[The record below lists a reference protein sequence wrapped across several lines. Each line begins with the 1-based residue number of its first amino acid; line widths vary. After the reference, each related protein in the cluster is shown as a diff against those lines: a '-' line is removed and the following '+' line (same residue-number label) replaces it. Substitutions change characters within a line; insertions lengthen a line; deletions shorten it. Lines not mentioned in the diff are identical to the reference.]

1 MMMTILNKFIFFVI
15 LNFLIGILV
24 ICIISGPTY
33 GQLQTLY
40 ELAKHTPNQKAAITV
55 GLVPYA
61 ITTIIHGKVYVA
73 NREDGTVSVISALNN
88 TKIGNDIKV
97 GKGPDAIGVDYSQ
110 DRVYVAN
117 YDDGTVSV
125 ISALN
130 NTKIGNDIK
139 VGKGPDA
146 IGVEQ
151 FGHKVYVA
159 NFGNNTVS
167 VINSKNNTNIGKD
180 IKVGKGPDA
189 IGFDNAKAYVAD
201 IADGKVSV
209 IALRNDT
216 NIGEDIK
223 VGKGPDA
230 IGVDYSQD
238 RVYVANSENDTVSVI
253 DPLTDKKIG
262 NDIKVGGGP
271 DAISVD
277 DSLDRVY
284 VANAIK
290 GTVSLINSKNNTN
303 IGNDIKV
310 GGGPNAISVEQ
321 FGHIL
326 YVTNSFDNTV
336 SVIDEATN
344 NVVAAVTFTVNP
356 FNAGHIECGKDRLI
370 APVVQQFYI
379 WSGSECKA
387 KPNQGFDFVSWQE
400 NLGGNSSRVLQF
412 ASPSPFFEP
421 ILDFLHLTPDKPEAT
436 FNITKFGS
444 FTANFK
450 ALPPPI
456 PPEYV
461 ATLFTVVVTALVGSW
476 LTPTVIGWRK
486 ARKEGSKLD
495 HYHNE
500 VKKLYNEGKLDMN
513 DIQGLN
519 NLRDNIKDQY
529 IRGKINKEQYDKLV
543 DEISIS
549 YDEIFTKEIDSLS
562 KLSENDK
569 VKQLS
574 ATIRNIEYMHASLKK
589 ETSILYQ
596 ELYKKRIDSL
606 NSLPENSKGK
616 LLAEIKDDISDAY
629 SKEKISE
636 LHYSFL
642 KERLLSYEKPKV

>member
-1 MMMTILNKFIFFVI
+1 MMLITLKIFIFFVI
-15 LNFLIGILV
+15 LNFVIGVLV
-24 ICIISGPTY
+24 MCTISGSTY

-61 ITTIIHGKVYVA
+61 ITSITHGKVYVA

-88 TKIGNDIKV
+88 TKIGKDIKVGKGPAAIGVDEFGHKVYVANFGNNTVSIINSKNNTNIGKDIKV
-97 GKGPDAIGVDYSQ
+97 GKGPDAIGFDNAKAYVADVTDGKVSVIALRNDTNIGKDIKVGKGPAAIGVDYSQ

-130 NTKIGNDIK
+130 NTKIGKDIK
-139 VGKGPDA
+139 VGKGPAA
-146 IGVEQ
+146 IGVDWPR
-151 FGHKVYVA
+151 VYVA
-159 NFGNNTVS
+159 NAIEGTVS

-180 IKVGKGPDA
+180 IKVGKGPAA
-189 IGFDNAKAYVAD
+189 IG
-201 IADGKVSV
+201 
-209 IALRNDT
+209 
-216 NIGEDIK
+216 
-223 VGKGPDA
+223 
-230 IGVDYSQD
+230 
-238 RVYVANSENDTVSVI
+238 
-253 DPLTDKKIG
+253 
-262 NDIKVGGGP
+262 
-271 DAISVD
+271 
-277 DSLDRVY
+277 
-284 VANAIK
+284 
-290 GTVSLINSKNNTN
+290 
-303 IGNDIKV
+303 
-310 GGGPNAISVEQ
+310 VEQ
-321 FGHIL
+321 FGHTL
-326 YVTNSFDNTV
+326 YVTNSLDSTV

-356 FNAGHIECGKDRLI
+356 FNSGHIECGKDRLI

-400 NLGGNSSRVLQF
+400 NLGGNSSQVIKF

-421 ILDFLHLTPDKPEAT
+421 ILDFLHLAPDKPEST
-436 FNITKFGS
+436 LNITKFGS

-486 ARKEGSKLD
+486 ARKEWSKLD

-519 NLRDNIKDQY
+519 NLRDNIKDEY
-529 IRGKINKEQYDKLV
+529 TRGKINKEQYDKLV
-543 DEISIS
+543 DEISKS

-574 ATIRNIEYMHASLKK
+574 ATIRNIEGMHASLKK
-589 ETSILYQ
+589 ETAILYQ

-606 NSLPENSKGK
+606 NSLPENGKGK
-616 LLAEIKDDISDAY
+616 LLDEIKNDISDAY

-636 LHYSFL
+636 LHYSLL

>member
-1 MMMTILNKFIFFVI
+1 M
-15 LNFLIGILV
+15 
-24 ICIISGPTY
+24 
-33 GQLQTLY
+33 
-40 ELAKHTPNQKAAITV
+40 
-55 GLVPYA
+55 
-61 ITTIIHGKVYVA
+61 
-73 NREDGTVSVISALNN
+73 
-88 TKIGNDIKV
+88 
-97 GKGPDAIGVDYSQ
+97 
-110 DRVYVAN
+110 
-117 YDDGTVSV
+117 
-125 ISALN
+125 
-130 NTKIGNDIK
+130 
-139 VGKGPDA
+139 
-146 IGVEQ
+146 
-151 FGHKVYVA
+151 
-159 NFGNNTVS
+159 
-167 VINSKNNTNIGKD
+167 
-180 IKVGKGPDA
+180 
-189 IGFDNAKAYVAD
+189 
-201 IADGKVSV
+201 
-209 IALRNDT
+209 
-216 NIGEDIK
+216 
-223 VGKGPDA
+223 
-230 IGVDYSQD
+230 
-238 RVYVANSENDTVSVI
+238 
-253 DPLTDKKIG
+253 
-262 NDIKVGGGP
+262 
-271 DAISVD
+271 
-277 DSLDRVY
+277 
-284 VANAIK
+284 
-290 GTVSLINSKNNTN
+290 
-303 IGNDIKV
+303 
-310 GGGPNAISVEQ
+310 
-321 FGHIL
+321 
-326 YVTNSFDNTV
+326 
-336 SVIDEATN
+336 
-344 NVVAAVTFTVNP
+344 
-356 FNAGHIECGKDRLI
+356 
-370 APVVQQFYI
+370 VQQFYI

-400 NLGGNSSRVLQF
+400 NLGGNSSQVIKF

-436 FNITKFGS
+436 LNVTKFGS

-574 ATIRNIEYMHASLKK
+574 TTIRNIEYMHASLKK